1 MSKNLLLDEL
11 RKKVKAED
19 MVRTISMLVCRSLK
33 NNDILSNSIFEHTMK
48 ITTLTVFV
56 TLDILNQEILKSKD
70 DENIN
75 DNDLEDLVNKL
86 NNEDYFNEV
95 ALKIQKLYIDRI
107 AKTVDTMTYVDMR
120 IKFSRSEFLEVC
132 KYSLKFNKLNIELY
146 LKYKEGWF

>member
-19 MVRTISMLVCRSLK
+19 MVRTISMLICRRLE
-33 NNDILSNSIFEHTMK
+33 NNDILSNNIFEHTMK

-56 TLDILNQEILKSKD
+56 TLDILNQEIIKSKD

-86 NNEDYFNEV
+86 NNEDYFNEN
-95 ALKIQKLYIDRI
+95 
-107 AKTVDTMTYVDMR
+107 
-120 IKFSRSEFLEVC
+120 SRYNDIC
-132 KYSLKFNKLNIELY
+132 
-146 LKYKEGWF
+146 

>member
-120 IKFSRSEFLEVC
+120 IKFGGKDFLEVC